1 MCTEISVTGADVL
14 FSVKMNC
21 KTQGQEHAD
30 CSIIQLSYVY
40 LESAHFKSQSKVTT
54 GHSVV
59 FLSPAGRKIQ
69 LASLLIFPKDG

>member
-14 FSVKMNC
+14 FSVKMNY

-30 CSIIQLSYVY
+30 WSNTQLSHVY
-40 LESAHFKSQSKVTT
+40 LESAHLKSQSEVTT
-54 GHSVV
+54 GRSTV

-69 LASLLIFPKDG
+69 LVSLLIFPKD